1 MDSEE
6 SVAVYK
12 FGEKIFHGNADAVT
26 AVCGKYF
33 IDPKIRTIV
42 FDLENV
48 RLCDSYGLRFLINSQ
63 RKASAL
69 DKKLLLYRPD
79 LNLRSTLSITR
90 LEHIFTIVE
99 KLPSA

>member
-90 LEHIFTIVE
+90 LEHIFMIVE
-99 KLPSA
+99 KLPA